1 MDTLSSGQVTA
12 SAADV
17 YEEFFVPALFQP
29 WADHVAD
36 AAAVGSGQDVLDVAC
51 GTGVLTR
58 KIHTRVQPGG
68 TATGLDCNP
77 DMLATAQ
84 RTEPAIDW
92 QSGRAESLPFAD
104 HSFDAVVS
112 QFGIMFFQDR
122 QTALAE
128 MWRVLRPGGKLAVA
142 VWDKLDN
149 TPGYAAMTALLDRLF
164 GPQIASALQAPFV
177 LGEPDELRALLAAA
191 GISQAKV
198 ETRNET
204 AKFPSIR
211 EWVHTDV
218 KGWTLADM
226 IDDEEYALLQREAQ
240 IDLARFAKEKDGPV
254 EFPAP
259 GHIASATKP

>member
-17 YEEFFVPALFQP
+17 YEEFFVPALFRP
-29 WADHVAD
+29 WANHVAD
-36 AAAVGSGQDVLDVAC
+36 AAAIASGQGVLDVAC

-58 KIHTRVQPGG
+58 EIHTRVQPGG

-77 DMLATAQ
+77 DMLATAK
-84 RTEPAIDW
+84 RTEPAVDW
-92 QSGRAESLPFAD
+92 QSGRAEALPFAD

-112 QFGIMFFQDR
+112 QFGIMFFEDR
-122 QTALAE
+122 QTALTE
-128 MWRVLRPGGKLAVA
+128 MWRVLRPGGKLAIA

-149 TPGYAAMTALLDRLF
+149 TPGYAAMIALLDRLF
-164 GPQIASALQAPFV
+164 GPQVAAALQAPFV

-191 GISQAKV
+191 GISQASI

-204 AKFPSIR
+204 AKFPSIS

-226 IDDEEYALLQREAQ
+226 VDDEQYALLQREAQ
-240 IDLARFAKEKDGPV
+240 IDLAPFAIAKGGPV
-254 EFPAP
+254 EFTAP
-259 GHIASATKP
+259 GHIISATKP